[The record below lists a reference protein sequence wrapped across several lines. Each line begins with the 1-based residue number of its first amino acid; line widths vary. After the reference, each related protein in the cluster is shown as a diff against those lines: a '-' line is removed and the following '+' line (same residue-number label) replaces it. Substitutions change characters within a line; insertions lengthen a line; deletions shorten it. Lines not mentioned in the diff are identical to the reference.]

1 MISLLKDG
9 QIAER
14 WRVEDAKKY
23 RHQWIYYLVSLA
35 SKGGESRKRKKCFEK
50 RLIRIFTL
58 GHSRPPIFSL
68 LSSFNTIF
76 YSADRIFL
84 HMTGIEP
91 RIAGVR
97 STLVPGKDLYE
108 ISLNFGISWVNFA
121 AHLRSLRFALRQSN
135 HTQNN
140 SNGCRYIIFLLL
152 KIST

>member
-1 MISLLKDG
+1 MIYLLKDG

-14 WRVEDAKKY
+14 WRVEDAKKSSSMDFIIWSVW
-23 RHQWIYYLVSLA
+23 HQKEVSLGSGKNV
-35 SKGGESRKRKKCFEK
+35 SKNDWFGFLNWAIPGLLFFLYF
-50 RLIRIFTL
+50 RLSIQ
-58 GHSRPPIFSL
+58 FSTQL
-68 LSSFNTIF
+68 IEL
-76 YSADRIFL
+76 FL
-84 HMTGIEP
+84 PMTGIEP